1 MKQNKALQQ
10 NYTFSVMV
18 ENSNTGDCA
27 WLKLPTTRDA
37 VKELFAKLQI
47 KGNNY
52 LISDCNFPIEQI
64 TSAILRC
71 RNLNELNYFA
81 VKFSELD
88 PQGRERFRQII
99 GSGVDW
105 VECVAH
111 CINLIY
117 GMDYTFF
124 SLSSVSTYE
133 QVCEFH
139 LACQKLSH
147 AYVPTQHIPQ
157 EKYAQIGK
165 ELAHAEHGK
174 FFEGNYI
181 ARTRKYYPDV
191 YDGKIPSNYRVTD
204 YR

>member
-10 NYTFSVMV
+10 NFTFSVMV

-81 VKFSELD
+81 VKLRS
-88 PQGRERFRQII
+88 
-99 GSGVDW
+99 
-105 VECVAH
+105 
-111 CINLIY
+111 LIRK
-117 GMDYTFF
+117 GARD
-124 SLSSVSTYE
+124 S
-133 QVCEFH
+133 
-139 LACQKLSH
+139 AKLSH
-147 AYVPTQHIPQ
+147 Q
-157 EKYAQIGK
+157 ELTG
-165 ELAHAEHGK
+165 LSVL
-174 FFEGNYI
+174 
-181 ARTRKYYPDV
+181 RTASISFTEWTTRSSRSAVCLLTNK
-191 YDGKIPSNYRVTD
+191 SANFT
-204 YR
+204 